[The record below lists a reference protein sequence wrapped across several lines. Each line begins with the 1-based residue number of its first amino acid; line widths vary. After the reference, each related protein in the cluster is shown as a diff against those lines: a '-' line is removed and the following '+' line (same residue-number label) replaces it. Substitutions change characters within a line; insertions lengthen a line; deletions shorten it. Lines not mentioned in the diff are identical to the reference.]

1 MKPHEQSPS
10 WGTRGVRW
18 GMIRPAFGVR
28 RLLLKEKSETGF
40 VGIRGVII
48 HDHVAELVS
57 ADGRTHCHA
66 VSGSMSGL
74 RERDLAVDA

>member
-40 VGIRGVII
+40 VGIRGGVIR
-48 HDHVAELVS
+48 DHVVELVS
-57 ADGRTHCHA
+57 VDGGTHFTHQ
-66 VSGSMSGL
+66 SGSMSGL
-74 RERDLAVDA
+74 NLE